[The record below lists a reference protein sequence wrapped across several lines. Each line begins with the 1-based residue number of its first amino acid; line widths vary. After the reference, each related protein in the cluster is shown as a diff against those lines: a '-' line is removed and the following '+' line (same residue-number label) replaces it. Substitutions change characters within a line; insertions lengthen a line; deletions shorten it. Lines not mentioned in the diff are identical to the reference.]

1 MQDQY
6 VGDVGDFG
14 KYGLLRR
21 LCGMTGSDG
30 RSALSLG
37 VVWYLM
43 PNGGGN
49 DGKHQSYLAPPL
61 NNRNRE
67 CFRKCDDHLYDT
79 LDDIVYHGLYPK
91 VQRQRRTVRAVQDSN
106 ILPGAVFYDD
116 LLVVDGRPVDRKAWA
131 KAGVERTDDCDVIF
145 VDPDNGLEPASGP
158 SRKHVAFSEI
168 AEFMRQRKSRQAKS
182 LVVYH
187 HLHHSASADEQ
198 IRSRTRDLQRC
209 LGTSHVISLRYRRG
223 SPRAYF
229 ILPNGRED
237 LFNERVEAFL
247 NDSWGQEKLRGRPH
261 FQPVSEAQR

>member
-14 KYGLLRR
+14 KYGLLRH
-21 LCGMTGSDG
+21 LCGVREGVEG
-30 RSALSLG
+30 PILSLG

-49 DGKHQSYLAPPL
+49 DGKHLGYLAPPPK
-61 NNRNRE
+61 NRDRE
-67 CFRKCDDHLYDT
+67 CFRKCDEQLYDA
-79 LDDIVYHGLYPK
+79 LYDIVYDGFYPD
-91 VQRQRRTVRAVQDSN
+91 VQRERRKVRAVQDCN
-106 ILPGAVFYDD
+106 ILPEAVFYDD
-116 LLVVDGRPVDRKAWA
+116 SLVVNGRPVDRKAWA
-131 KAGVERTDDCDVIF
+131 KAAVERTDDCDVIF

-158 SRKHVAFSEI
+158 SPKHVAFGEL
-168 AEFMRQRKSRQAKS
+168 AEFMRQRKSRDAKS

-198 IRSRTRDLQRC
+198 IRSRRRELERC

-229 ILPNGRED
+229 IVPNGRED
-237 LFNERVEAFL
+237 LFNERIEAFL